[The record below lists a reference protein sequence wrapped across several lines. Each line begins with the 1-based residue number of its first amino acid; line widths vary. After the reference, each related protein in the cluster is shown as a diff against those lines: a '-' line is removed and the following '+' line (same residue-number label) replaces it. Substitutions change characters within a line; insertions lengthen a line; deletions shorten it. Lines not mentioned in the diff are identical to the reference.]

1 MSESYWPHT
10 KLAGNKK
17 DEELIKEVVPA
28 LCQLLQ
34 LPSPGPNGAK
44 TQHSFPAH
52 AAVQGCTPAHCY
64 TLGNTD
70 TELIPVAR
78 QCRSTAVASA
88 ALAICHAQDWLCFFD
103 CRRREMLVQ
112 RLAQGH
118 GGDRSSGSHGPW
130 SKSALF
136 GSKSLLLALA
146 RGCVLCPKQGNVSE
160 PEQRLI
166 PLYQFP
172 QSNTSARRQTGF
184 QECRAW
190 PRSGQAA
197 GKKLA
202 VKATEVNP
210 THRVSWAT
218 NEGFFSHGCHFAP

>member
-1 MSESYWPHT
+1 MRNSSRRFFLHCANSYSSHLHVGVQT
-10 KLAGNKK
+10 
-17 DEELIKEVVPA
+17 
-28 LCQLLQ
+28 
-34 LPSPGPNGAK
+34 GPNGAK

-78 QCRSTAVASA
+78 QCRSIAVASA

-112 RLAQGH
+112 QLVQGH
-118 GGDRSSGSHGPW
+118 GGDRSSESHGPL
-130 SKSALF
+130 SQSALF

-146 RGCVLCPKQGNVSE
+146 RGCVLCLKQGKVSE

-166 PLYQFP
+166 PLCQFP
-172 QSNTSARRQTGF
+172 RATPVLEDRQGSRSAGPGLVQVRQL
-184 QECRAW
+184 
-190 PRSGQAA
+190 
-197 GKKLA
+197 GK
-202 VKATEVNP
+202 
-210 THRVSWAT
+210 SWL
-218 NEGFFSHGCHFAP
+218 